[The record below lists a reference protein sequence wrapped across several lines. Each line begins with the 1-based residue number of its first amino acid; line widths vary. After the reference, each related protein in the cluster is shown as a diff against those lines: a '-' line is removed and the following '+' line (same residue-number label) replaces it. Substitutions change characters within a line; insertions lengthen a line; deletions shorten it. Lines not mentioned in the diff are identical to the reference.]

1 MLKNSSSDILEFIT
15 AFLIAADITRAASV
29 PAKLISTC
37 TASPLPRFAV
47 LAAYIVS
54 PSAIVPTGLMQRAY
68 AFLAIDAILLSSA
81 LLNAALVIIAPI
93 VVLPVNIS
101 RGAMN

>member
-1 MLKNSSSDILEFIT
+1 MYYFTMLKNSSSDILEFIT

-37 TASPLPRFAV
+37 TASLSPRLAV

-54 PSAIVPTGLMQRAY
+54 PSAIVPTG
-68 AFLAIDAILLSSA
+68 
-81 LLNAALVIIAPI
+81 
-93 VVLPVNIS
+93 
-101 RGAMN
+101 